1 MKKRCS
7 LVLVVSLLAT
17 MLLGVYPVSAD
28 EGMDV
33 DITIVGNDSDVDVDV
48 VGDNPN
54 ININGQNINEP
65 TVIRME
71 DSGADRWARRQ
82 LRKSVLPW
90 MEETQNRLSLTMD
103 GLAKLIVVTDSR
115 TGEVDEELSQL
126 ATETR
131 ENLQYYVERLDEQ
144 QWQLDANDVALRE
157 ALKNH
162 RETIKATQEWAVN
175 DRKVTMDYLDY
186 RIALADYNNQ
196 VVFWSLGGLLLVLA
210 LGLGIPLII
219 LARKLRW

>member
-1 MKKRCS
+1 
-7 LVLVVSLLAT
+7 
-17 MLLGVYPVSAD
+17 
-28 EGMDV
+28 
-33 DITIVGNDSDVDVDV
+33 
-48 VGDNPN
+48 
-54 ININGQNINEP
+54 
-65 TVIRME
+65 
-71 DSGADRWARRQ
+71 
-82 LRKSVLPW
+82 
-90 MEETQNRLSLTMD
+90 MD

-115 TGEVDEELSQL
+115 TGEVDQELSQL

-131 ENLQYYVERLDEQ
+131 ENLQYYVEQLDEQ
-144 QWQLDANDVALRE
+144 QWQIDANDVALRE

-162 RETIKATQEWAVN
+162 RETIKATQEWATN
-175 DRKVTMDYLDY
+175 DRKATMDYLDY